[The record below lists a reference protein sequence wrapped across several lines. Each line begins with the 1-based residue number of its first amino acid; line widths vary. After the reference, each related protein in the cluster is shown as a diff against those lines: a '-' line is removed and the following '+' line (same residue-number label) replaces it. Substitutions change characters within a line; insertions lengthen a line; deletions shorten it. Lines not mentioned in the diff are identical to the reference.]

1 MKKEEK
7 KSSSTRKVTTEKDD
21 KKAKTKN
28 VKTNKV
34 KQKVDNAEKQ
44 SLWVR
49 FRIFC
54 HGVKSEFDKIHWLGK
69 NDIIK
74 YSLATI
80 YVIIFCSVYFYLI
93 YVVFAFV
100 QSLLK

>member
-7 KSSSTRKVTTEKDD
+7 KSSSAKKITKEKDD
-21 KKAKTKN
+21 KKIKAKNKKTDKIQKKETN
-28 VKTNKV
+28 V
-34 KQKVDNAEKQ
+34 EKQ
-44 SLWVR
+44 SLWIR

-54 HGVKSEFDKIHWLGK
+54 HGVKSEFDKIHWLKK

-80 YVIIFCSVYFYLI
+80 YVIIFCSLYFYLI
-93 YVVFAFV
+93 YIVFAFV